1 MDYVVG
7 KLLPTA
13 YFFNFF
19 NYLEEHL
26 EERLE
31 EHPEELLHSK
41 LDPLRQVEKRS
52 FDRDCQQVT
61 GDEAEHQ
68 GDELN
73 HHVVPE
79 VALPVT
85 AQGFVDDRGNNT
97 TNRNIQ
103 QARGV
108 RQLRYWV
115 PHIPAQ
121 HPLDRPKCPVYIKRA
136 S

>member
-1 MDYVVG
+1 MVVRS
-7 KLLPTA
+7 L
-13 YFFNFF
+13 N
-19 NYLEEHL
+19 NIVNSSNNI
-26 EERLE
+26 
-31 EHPEELLHSK
+31 HSK

-79 VALPVT
+79 VARPVT
-85 AQGFVDDRGNNT
+85 AQGFVDDRGNNA